1 MEINNI
7 ENILIK
13 KLPVND
19 KSKKLL
25 NRRINKLKKDPVS
38 FFEDSYNKRISSLKN
53 KVSLKKLS
61 NQHYTVIS
69 AAYNVENY
77 VDKFFKSII
86 NQSIDFKKHINI
98 IIVDDG
104 STDRTAKKIKKWEK
118 KFPKNIRYIYKDNG
132 GQASAR
138 NLGLK
143 YVESEWVTF
152 IDADDFINFDYFLKV
167 DKYILSNDNAN
178 LVVTN
183 IYQFNEE
190 KNIYEDVHPLRKK
203 FNIKNNTIQINSK
216 ENYIQEAVSGTF
228 VRKSL
233 IDHKNIYF
241 NEEIK
246 PVLEDTQ
253 FISKY
258 LLLNRQ
264 GSIGLVKDAT
274 YYHRKSDKYNLNLKW
289 DNYDRFNSVF
299 SNGLLDICH
308 LAKQKLG
315 FVPIQVQNVVLYYV
329 SGLISQIVDNPEIVY
344 FLDQNQ
350 MDTFL
355 NTLDVIF
362 TYIDTESILNYSFS
376 NSLFYYKV
384 GMLGAFKNETLDSS
398 LQVAY
403 IDSYDYK
410 NNLFR
415 ARFFS
420 NKKDQL
426 FSFKFNNIE
435 TPILH
440 IKIIEHNFINR
451 SFAYEYI
458 IWVKTSSEANNKYI
472 LQFHTD
478 SKISKI
484 SLKGKKYKNL
494 GKALLLNAFQVDPS
508 KNHLKPEKWF
518 FIDSDFK
525 ADDNAE
531 HLYRYVLNN
540 TEMKAENLYFGLNSD
555 SHDWN
560 RLLDEGFNLVDMKKD
575 DCISYMHNSDKIISS
590 NATDYIMNFDGKDSL
605 VNKQFVFLQHGVIHN
620 DLSKWL
626 KSKKI
631 DLFLTTTYGEY
642 MSIIAD
648 NSNYF
653 FTDKEVKLIGQPR
666 YDSLLAN
673 NNPKKQILI
682 MPTWR
687 KDIVGKLL
695 NGRTSVRELNPD
707 FMDTEYAYKWQSL
720 LSNPELEK
728 LAKYYNYEIVYFPHA
743 NVQAYTDLFDIPEY
757 ISVITH
763 ETGSI
768 QALFQQ
774 SALMITDY
782 SSVVFEMAY
791 LNKQVIY
798 YQFDE
803 VDFLSGAHTSKPSYF
818 DYRDHGFG
826 PVVTEESNVLME
838 LEKVL
843 INDGIPLEPYASRI
857 KNTFAYHDTSNSQR
871 AYEAIIN
878 LDNTSDKTINTDIL
892 YNMMLSAYTSKAWDL
907 VEARSRLII
916 KNGNND
922 QRVWAKSLL
931 GVALFHQNKFIE
943 FLGFL
948 NGDDRTLED
957 KKYWKAKV
965 ALATTRW
972 QDAIELLESKTL
984 LKDEPMLM
992 LLFSYAELGKIA
1004 AFEKLKVETQQLE
1017 LNEVQS
1023 IMIQAWSLLLYKQW
1037 EALIQLLATQLSQ
1050 FSIND
1055 LRDFKPQLL
1064 IAQAHRFLA
1073 NYGKSHQQLTNFEKH
1088 TTNDPRCRIEIAQL
1102 AFARGDYNKCIKQ
1115 CERSVNGNINFLPED
1130 ILIQY
1135 VMSHWHMNNTKKL
1148 FSILP
1153 DIVNSHPQ
1161 NSDFKVLYIRI
1172 LAEKSEWLTL
1182 LEQADTLE
1190 QKLYADVIY
1199 QVTLARYR
1207 LGFIEDAY
1215 LNYIKPNNQHSY
1227 KYWHLISEIAL
1238 LVDDIELAIHCY
1250 KGMISIYP
1258 NNDSSANW
1266 SKLNILKA

>member
-1 MEINNI
+1 MKINDI
-7 ENILIK
+7 ENIVIR
-13 KLPVND
+13 KLPFNEE
-19 KSKKLL
+19 SKRIL
-25 NRRINKLKKDPVS
+25 NRRINKLKRDPIS
-38 FFEDSYNKRISSLKN
+38 FLETSYKKRIAPLKY

-61 NQHYTVIS
+61 NQRYTVVS
-69 AAYNVENY
+69 AACNVENY
-77 VDKFFKSII
+77 IDEFFKSIV
-86 NQSIDFKKHINI
+86 NQSIDFKKYISI
-98 IIVDDG
+98 VIVDDG
-104 STDRTAKKIKKWEK
+104 STDGTAKEIKKWEK
-118 KFPKNIRYIYKDNG
+118 KFPKNINYIHKDNG

-143 YVESEWVTF
+143 NTESEWITF
-152 IDADDFINFDYFLKV
+152 IDADDFIKFNYFSKV
-167 DKYILSNDNAN
+167 DEYIRNNNNAN
-178 LVVTN
+178 LVITN
-183 IYQFNEE
+183 IHQFNEE
-190 KNIYEDVHPLRKK
+190 KEVYEDLHPLRKK
-203 FNIKNNTIQINSK
+203 FNLQNNTIDINSK

-233 IDHKNIYF
+233 IDNRNIYF

-258 LLLNRQ
+258 LILNHQ
-264 GSIGLVKDAT
+264 GSIGLVKDAM

-289 DNYDRFNSVF
+289 DNYDKFNSVF
-299 SNGLLDICH
+299 SYGLLDTCH
-308 LAKQKLG
+308 LAKQELG
-315 FVPIQVQNVVLYYV
+315 FVPIQIQNIILYYV
-329 SGLISQIVDNPEIVY
+329 SDLVSQLIDNPELVD
-344 FLDQNQ
+344 FLDKSQIN
-350 MDTFL
+350 DFL
-355 NTLDVIF
+355 NTLDILF
-362 TYIDTESILNYSFS
+362 AYIDTESILNYSFS
-376 NSLFYYKV
+376 NSLFYYKI
-384 GMLGAFKNETLDSS
+384 GMLGIFKKESIDSS
-398 LQVAY
+398 LQITY
-403 IDSYDYK
+403 IDNYDY
-410 NNLFR
+410 NSNLFR

-420 NKKDQL
+420 DKKDQL

-435 TPILH
+435 TSVLH
-440 IKIIEHNFINR
+440 IKIIEHNFISR

-458 IWVKTSSEANNKYI
+458 VWVKIPSKASDKHI

-478 SKISKI
+478 GKISKI
-484 SLKGKKYKNL
+484 SLKGKRYKNL
-494 GKALLLNAFQVDPS
+494 GKGLLLKSFQVDQS
-508 KNHLKPEKWF
+508 KNYLKTEKWF

-531 HLYRYVLNN
+531 HLYRYILNN
-540 TEMKAENLYFGLNSD
+540 TEMKFEDLYFGLNSD
-555 SHDWN
+555 SHDWH
-560 RLLDEGFNLVDMKKD
+560 RLLDEGFNLVDMKED
-575 DCISYMHNSDKIISS
+575 DCISYMRNSDKIISS

-605 VNKQFVFLQHGVIHN
+605 VNKEFVFLQHGVIHN

-673 NNPKKQILI
+673 NSPKKQILI

-695 NGRTSVRELNPD
+695 NGKTSIRELNPD
-707 FMDTEYAYKWQSL
+707 FMDTEYASRWQGL

-728 LAKYYNYEIVYFPHA
+728 LAKHHDYEIVYFPHA

-768 QALFQQ
+768 QALFQK

-826 PVVTEESNVLME
+826 PVVTEEEGVLTE
-838 LEKVL
+838 LEKIL
-843 INDGIPLEPYASRI
+843 INNGEPLEPYASRI
-857 KNTFAYHDTSNSQR
+857 KNTFAYHDTNNCQR

-878 LDNTSDKTINTDIL
+878 LDSSSHKTINTDIL
-892 YNMMLSAYTSKAWDL
+892 YDMTLSAYNNHAWDL
-907 VEARSRLII
+907 VEARSELMIE
-916 KNGNND
+916 NGSD
-922 QRVWAKSLL
+922 TQKVWAKTVLCE
-931 GVALFHQNKFIE
+931 ALFYQNKFIE
-943 FLGFL
+943 FLNFL
-948 NGDDRTLED
+948 NMADRTLED
-957 KKYWKAKV
+957 TTYWKAKI

-972 QDAIELLESKTL
+972 QDAIELLENKTL
-984 LKDEPMLM
+984 SSNEPRLM
-992 LLFSYAELGKIA
+992 LLFSYAELGKA
-1004 AFEKLKVETQQLE
+1004 TEFEELKVETQQLE
-1017 LNEVQS
+1017 LSEVQS

-1037 EALIQLLATQLSQ
+1037 EALTQLLATQLSH
-1050 FSIND
+1050 FSISD

-1064 IAQAHRFLA
+1064 MAQAYRSLT

-1088 TTNDPRCRIEIAQL
+1088 TTNDPRCRIEIAKL

-1115 CERSVNGNINFLPED
+1115 CEKSVSGNIKFLPEAV
-1130 ILIQY
+1130 LVKY
-1135 VMSHWHMNNTKKL
+1135 VVSHWNMNNIEKL
-1148 FSILP
+1148 SVVLP
-1153 DIVNSHPQ
+1153 EIIDFYPQ
-1161 NSDFKVLYIRI
+1161 NSDFKVLYIQV
-1172 LAEKSEWLTL
+1172 LAEKSQWLTL
-1182 LEQADTLE
+1182 LEQADMLK
-1190 QKLYADVIY
+1190 QKLDADIIY

-1215 LNYIKPNNQHSY
+1215 LNCIKPNNQHSY
-1227 KYWHLISEIAL
+1227 KYWHLISEVAL

-1266 SKLNILKA
+1266 SKLNSLKA